1 MFSMKNIIAGRT
13 DSNKGFIVKE
23 IVLIYIETR
32 PPIPNFIHKLSMYLK
47 KKIGLEFLIF
57 VTAQMLGLKVAL
69 LKKNITGRSIL

>member
-32 PPIPNFIHKLSMYLK
+32 PPIPNFIHKLSM
-47 KKIGLEFLIF
+47 
-57 VTAQMLGLKVAL
+57 
-69 LKKNITGRSIL
+69 